1 MLVVFGSTVWL
12 HVIRPPSPSKVS
24 IRQGSTV
31 ILGDFNT
38 FYYEDVYIGIDDDHY
53 PNITSDDNFI
63 LDLYGVPG
71 ACADICCHG
80 FYTKDIFVMFTE
92 KNITEFI
99 PIYALVGSSF
109 SFDLSGGASQPAS
122 KSDLVEVCA
131 YVGATYG
138 SGTKIECI
146 KVPISE
152 GFGNYDIVR
161 PGYYYVT
168 VQPLNGPV
176 KFSFSLTGKVKRLHV
191 SIGELLSCGLNNS
204 VSACSVPLPFTGK
217 EYCLMAEFYR
227 LPYNYLRTELD
238 VRVESTR
245 VGVVIG
251 VTIPPLIGCVILF
264 LLLTCIFRVVCI
276 KCCWKISGAEPLHSL
291 TYSI

>member
-12 HVIRPPSPSKVS
+12 HVIRPPSPSKVL

-109 SFDLSGGASQPAS
+109 SFDLSGGASNQHQKVTS
-122 KSDLVEVCA
+122 WKCA
-131 YVGATYG
+131 PMW
-138 SGTKIECI
+138 E
-146 KVPISE
+146 
-152 GFGNYDIVR
+152 
-161 PGYYYVT
+161 
-168 VQPLNGPV
+168 Q
-176 KFSFSLTGKVKRLHV
+176 
-191 SIGELLSCGLNNS
+191 
-204 VSACSVPLPFTGK
+204 
-217 EYCLMAEFYR
+217 LMAV
-227 LPYNYLRTELD
+227 ELKLNAS
-238 VRVESTR
+238 RCPFLKAL
-245 VGVVIG
+245 
-251 VTIPPLIGCVILF
+251 VTTILSSRAII
-264 LLLTCIFRVVCI
+264 T
-276 KCCWKISGAEPLHSL
+276 SL
-291 TYSI
+291 CNPWMDL